1 MQFLQSLGHI
11 RRVRREQYLVESASG
26 KRVLHVGCVD
36 SGMLEDRLSHND
48 LLHSRL
54 GIVANELWGL
64 DLDLEGI
71 ERLKAHGF
79 ANLCHGSAEE
89 PPATVPRAYFD
100 TVIAGEVIEHIRN
113 VGKFLDSTAELL
125 APGGSLVITTPNALR
140 FYNAIP
146 ALIRKELIHPDHVA
160 WYSPQTLR
168 RAVELSPFSVESILV
183 YDFVPRANPGA
194 SNSSLG
200 RLFRRAFNLVA
211 RPTHAAAV
219 RLAPYTADGLILT
232 ARVR

>member
-1 MQFLQSLGHI
+1 
-11 RRVRREQYLVESASG
+11 
-26 KRVLHVGCVD
+26 
-36 SGMLEDRLSHND
+36 MLEDRLSNDD

-54 GIVANELWGL
+54 GTVANELWGL
-64 DLDLEGI
+64 DLDREGI
-71 ERLKAHGF
+71 ESLKMQGF

-100 TVIAGEVIEHIRN
+100 TVIAGEVIEHVRN
-113 VGKFLDSTAELL
+113 VGRFLDSTAELL

-140 FYNAIP
+140 YYNAIP

-183 YDFVPRANPGA
+183 YDLIPRANP
-194 SNSSLG
+194 SSSRNSFG
-200 RLFRRAFNLVA
+200 RLFRRAFNLIA

-219 RLAPYTADGLILT
+219 WFAPYTADGLILT

>member
-1 MQFLQSLGHI
+1 
-11 RRVRREQYLVESASG
+11 
-26 KRVLHVGCVD
+26 
-36 SGMLEDRLSHND
+36 MLEDRLSDDD

-54 GIVANELWGL
+54 GTVANELWGL
-64 DLDLEGI
+64 DLDREGL
-71 ERLKAHGF
+71 ERLKAYGYE
-79 ANLCHGSAEE
+79 NLCYGSAEE

-113 VGKFLDSTAELL
+113 VGRFLDSAAELL

-146 ALIRKELIHPDHVA
+146 ALIRRELIHPDHVA

-168 RAVELSPFSVESILV
+168 RAVELSPFSVESIMV
-183 YDFVPRANPGA
+183 YDLVPRANPAG
-194 SNSSLG
+194 SKNPLG

-219 RLAPYTADGLILT
+219 RLAPHTADGLILT